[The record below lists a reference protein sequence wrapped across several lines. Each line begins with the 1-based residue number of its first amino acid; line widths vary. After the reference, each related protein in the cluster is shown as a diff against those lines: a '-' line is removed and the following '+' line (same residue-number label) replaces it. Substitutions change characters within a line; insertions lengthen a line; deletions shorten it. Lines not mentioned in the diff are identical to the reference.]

1 MNEQLQS
8 KLVEIL
14 AGIQAATKTA
24 GDFAME
30 QLPDIAQQY
39 IVYGRV
45 VASINL
51 LLSILFVAGCAFVA
65 LRFGYLNKAG
75 IEPAGSYSSGNWQDH
90 RINACIVGTGLGL
103 LSMPAIFITARAAAL
118 VWLAPKVWLLKEL
131 ASLIK

>member
-1 MNEQLQS
+1 MNEQLQA

-39 IVYGRV
+39 VLYGRV
-45 VASINL
+45 AAILQVCFWLAVLIAAAYSLRRLLSNGRAEDESSTAAWEVLCVPVGFVAVAS
-51 LLSILFVAGCAFVA
+51 AVA
-65 LRFGYLNKAG
+65 LM
-75 IEPAGSYSSGNWQDH
+75 
-90 RINACIVGTGLGL
+90 
-103 LSMPAIFITARAAAL
+103 LSAKSAAL
-118 VWLAPKVWLLKEL
+118 VWIAPKVWLLKEL

>member
-39 IVYGRV
+39 VMYGRV
-45 VASINL
+45 SSLLWVAIGIGLTATLAYTTKRLWAWAKEDSCGGEPFVIFPALAFLGSAL
-51 LLSILFVAGCAFVA
+51 L
-65 LRFGYLNKAG
+65 
-75 IEPAGSYSSGNWQDH
+75 
-90 RINACIVGTGLGL
+90 
-103 LSMPAIFITARAAAL
+103 TANSVQTAAL